1 MKIKIISIIC
11 FSFCLFSINA
21 QDFKIIETHFPEGG
35 YLYCFE
41 IHNQFYE
48 ANRTNIEL
56 RKGNEN
62 IPNEYVLSLYN
73 FTAATLDRLWTLG
86 KDGYGIH
93 FLLNNTGQVVYVDVT
108 SLEDKNRIT
117 DTTKLVVL
125 FNALCTWQKPFEKA
139 ISDNPNGLYL
149 IALRHSVFN

>member
-1 MKIKIISIIC
+1 MKTAFISVLVIVVHVL
-11 FSFCLFSINA
+11 SVQGQGL
-21 QDFKIIETHFPEGG
+21 QVVETHFPEGG

-86 KDGYGIH
+86 NDGYGIH

-125 FNALCTWQKPFEKA
+125 FNALCTWQEPFEKN